1 MNGVGFIPY
10 TSPQQQ
16 QQAASFVLTA
26 VITYLELSFEAVYS
40 FTAIQHII
48 PL

>member
-10 TSPQQQ
+10 TSPQ

-48 PL
+48 PLW